1 MTRFVY
7 RQAEIAEPVVFDVDI
22 GPERMKIIH
31 NLPHIFVD
39 VVSLGSEGEHVQPT
53 SGTYTVTY
61 KDSREGAFKPV
72 DDNGILLA
80 KNTAGSLMPD
90 GVQRGASFV
99 GNPLV
104 LKITP
109 DAVDVATSYRVT
121 VKQNLS

>member
-1 MTRFVY
+1 MTRVVS
-7 RQAEIAEPVVFDVDI
+7 RDAAIGEPIVFDVDV

-39 VVSLGSEGEHVQPT
+39 VVSLSDTGEHVQPAA
-53 SGTYTVTY
+53 GTYTVTY
-61 KDSREGAFKPV
+61 QDSRDGAFKPV
-72 DDNGILLA
+72 DDNGVIQA
-80 KNTAGSLMPD
+80 INTAGSLMTD

-99 GNPLV
+99 GNPV
-104 LKITP
+104 VIKITP